1 MFRNTGAKILC
12 LLVALLSWTK
22 VASEAD
28 VERSIAVDLEIVAL
42 ADSLAVAESRLPSS
56 VDVSVRSSRLQL
68 LMADVFGRDF
78 GHVEL
83 NLDRAGPGRQRIT
96 LSRSDAKVNATPLK
110 ILSPQW
116 VDLRVQRRAERAVP
130 VRLRTEGSIPEGYAA
145 VGRPEMTPEIVNVS
159 GPEEIVAGIEAIDT
173 EPVRLD
179 RRRSSFRERVGLVS
193 PDPDVELRPVEVDV
207 TAAIERVVPREFER
221 VLVTVFSD
229 GAESTG
235 RFRLDPTEVR
245 VRVFG
250 AESVVNDLGPEDIS
264 VRVPIEPGMR
274 GVDEVE
280 VEVVAIDGVTRT
292 VVEPRT
298 IQVVADA
305 PDTSGTE
312 AEDVDESG
320 RR

>member
-22 VASEAD
+22 VASDAD
-28 VERSIAVDLEIVAL
+28 VERSVAVDLEIVGL
-42 ADSLAVAESRLPSS
+42 ADTLAVAESRIPSTA
-56 VDVSVRSSRLQL
+56 DLSVRSSRLQL

-78 GHVEL
+78 GHLEL
-83 NLDRAGPGRQRIT
+83 DLDRAGPGRHRIT

-110 ILSPQW
+110 VLSPQW
-116 VDLRVQRRAERAVP
+116 VDLQVQRRAERAVP
-130 VRLRTEGSIPEGYAA
+130 VRLRTAGSIPEGYAA
-145 VGRPEMTPEIVNVS
+145 VGRPELTPEIVNVS
-159 GPEEIVAGIEAIDT
+159 GPEDVVAGIEAIDT
-173 EPVRLD
+173 VPVRLD
-179 RRRSSFRERVGLVS
+179 RRRSSFRERVALIP
-193 PDPDVELRPVEVDV
+193 PDPDVDLRPVEVDV
-207 TAAIERVVPREFER
+207 TAAIERVVPRAFDR
-221 VLVTVFSD
+221 VLVTVFTD
-229 GAESTG
+229 GAETEE

-250 AESVVNDLGPEDIS
+250 AESVVKNLGPEDIS

-292 VVEPRT
+292 VVEPRS
-298 IQVVADA
+298 IQVVADVS
-305 PDTSGTE
+305 DTSAVDAAGSD
-312 AEDVDESG
+312 EDG